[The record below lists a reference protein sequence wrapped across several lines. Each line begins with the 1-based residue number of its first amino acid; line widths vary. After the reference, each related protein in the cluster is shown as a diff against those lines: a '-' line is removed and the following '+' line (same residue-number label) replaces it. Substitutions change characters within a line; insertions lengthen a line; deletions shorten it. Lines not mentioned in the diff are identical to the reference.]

1 MRILAI
7 DYGDK
12 RLGLAIGSTET
23 GLGTPLEAIKSGGWD
38 RDVIRLS
45 RIIKEQGAE
54 AIVIGLPLNM
64 DGTEGR
70 RAEIT
75 RKFGALLQV
84 ATTLQVHYHDER
96 LTSKEAHSL
105 LAQSGLSRQR
115 RELLVDS
122 VSAQLILESW
132 VRYENNQS
140 NRESP

>member
-1 MRILAI
+1 MKILAI

-12 RLGLAIGSTET
+12 RLGLAIGSAEI

-38 RDVIRLS
+38 RDIVRLC
-45 RIIKEQGAE
+45 RIIAEQSIK

-64 DGTEGR
+64 DGSEGR

-75 RKFGALLQV
+75 RKFGDLLKTASALEV
-84 ATTLQVHYHDER
+84 YYHDER

-105 LAQSGLSRQR
+105 LAQSGLSRQK
-115 RELLVDS
+115 RELMVDS

-132 VRYENNQS
+132 VKNYEKVS
-140 NRESP
+140 L